1 MAKKKEI
8 IILLIILA
16 IAAFFRFFELA
27 DIPPG
32 LYPDVAING
41 NDALDAL
48 KTGDF
53 KVFYPENNGRE
64 GLFINLIALSFLIFG
79 PSILAIKIVA
89 AVIGILTVF
98 GLYLLT
104 KELFKKTPIA
114 LLSAFF
120 LATSFWHTNFSR
132 IGFRGIL
139 VPFIL
144 VFSSYFLFRAL
155 RTNKLSDFIISG
167 VFFGLGF
174 YTYISFRMA
183 VLILPAIIIPFW
195 FVCKKNK
202 VQKKYL
208 FSVFYFL
215 FSIFLV
221 ALPIGLYFL
230 DNPQDFI
237 SRAGGVS
244 IFAQENPF
252 KAFFESF
259 IKHLGMFNIRGD
271 GNWRHNFADAPM
283 LSWPVGIFF
292 LIGLVISIKDLFL
305 LRKEKN
311 YFRFYVLCFM
321 LSWFLAM
328 LLPGILTYE
337 GVPHALRVIGV
348 VPALYIFAGL
358 GAFWFIEK
366 AKPLTKNL
374 KLFFIFYFLLFA
386 LSGYA
391 EYDKY
396 FVDWAKHP
404 TTSDEF
410 SKEKVE
416 IGLYLNSLTDNI
428 EKFVIINEAGVPAP
442 WPDGLP
448 MPAQTPMFIERT
460 VFNEPQAA
468 YLKENEL
475 DKIKPAKKAVIIP
488 IRFDKEL
495 FDKLKELH
503 PEGEA
508 KKENGVWIYLI
519 KK

>member
-1 MAKKKEI
+1 
-8 IILLIILA
+8 
-16 IAAFFRFFELA
+16 
-27 DIPPG
+27 
-32 LYPDVAING
+32 
-41 NDALDAL
+41 
-48 KTGDF
+48 
-53 KVFYPENNGRE
+53 
-64 GLFINLIALSFLIFG
+64 
-79 PSILAIKIVA
+79 
-89 AVIGILTVF
+89 
-98 GLYLLT
+98 
-104 KELFKKTPIA
+104 
-114 LLSAFF
+114 
-120 LATSFWHTNFSR
+120 
-132 IGFRGIL
+132 
-139 VPFIL
+139 
-144 VFSSYFLFRAL
+144 
-155 RTNKLSDFIISG
+155 
-167 VFFGLGF
+167 
-174 YTYISFRMA
+174 
-183 VLILPAIIIPFW
+183 
-195 FVCKKNK
+195 
-202 VQKKYL
+202 
-208 FSVFYFL
+208 
-215 FSIFLV
+215 
-221 ALPIGLYFL
+221 
-230 DNPQDFI
+230 
-237 SRAGGVS
+237 
-244 IFAQENPF
+244 
-252 KAFFESF
+252 
-259 IKHLGMFNIRGD
+259 
-271 GNWRHNFADAPM
+271 
-283 LSWPVGIFF
+283 
-292 LIGLVISIKDLFL
+292 
-305 LRKEKN
+305 
-311 YFRFYVLCFM
+311 
-321 LSWFLAM
+321 M